1 MKVLK
6 SSFAVLDIGAGVS
19 QLVGARPS
27 ELEVSGSILGDSN
40 VCFEFLLICIA
51 LALKTRKMEH

>member
-1 MKVLK
+1 MKVLN

-40 VCFEFLLICIA
+40 VCFEFLLICIV
-51 LALKTRKMEH
+51 EH